1 MLRKIMPEECYPV
14 TNLSMMDVIEAKKKH
29 LTIQGKVESID
40 NASKMI
46 YVKLGFNLMAMLPFN
61 EATIYPFTYSKNPE
75 FVLPFQLYCLR
86 DKQISVKVT
95 KIKSDKILLSRKKNM
110 EESFK
115 YLKNAS
121 FLDFYITAVNTT
133 EVFGDI
139 GDGLV
144 ARLPMCKLCQT
155 RIRSASE
162 IVRKNELIEVKVI
175 LCDEKLK
182 RFNVSYKDVFE
193 KYRPQN
199 FRSGEHI
206 VCTVNEAI
214 DSSMSGF
221 YASATPQVVG
231 IVDNDK
237 WVPRLRYGDKIECII
252 TRATKKGLHLKFYD
266 FIKEA

>member
-1 MLRKIMPEECYPV
+1 MLRKIMPESCYPV
-14 TNLSMMDVIEAKKKH
+14 TNLSLADVIAAKKSH
-29 LTIQGKVESID
+29 LTIQGKVENID

-46 YVKLGFNLMAMLPFN
+46 YVRLGFNLIAMLPFS

-75 FVLPFQLYCLR
+75 FVLPFQIYGLK

-95 KIKSDKILLSRKKNM
+95 KIKGEKILLSRKKNM

-115 YLKNAS
+115 TLKDIS
-121 FLDFYITAVNTT
+121 FANFYVTAVNTT

-144 ARLPMCKLCQT
+144 ARLPICKLCQT

-162 IVRKNELIEVKVI
+162 IVKKDDTIEVKVTA
-175 LCDEKLK
+175 CDTKLK

-193 KYRPQN
+193 KYKPQN
-199 FRSGEHI
+199 FKSGEHI
-206 VCTVNEAI
+206 ICVINEAI

-221 YASATPQVVG
+221 YASATPQIVG

-237 WVPRLRYGDKIECII
+237 WVPRLQYGDKIECII